1 MQILGFKAKE
11 SAHPFKLALIREALP
26 LERTEQLPGVDH
38 EQTFSRGCL
47 RQDGDETIYLR
58 LDAF

>member
-1 MQILGFKAKE
+1 MQVLGFEAKE
-11 SAHPFKLALIREALP
+11 SAHPFELALIREALP
-26 LERTEQLPGVDH
+26 LECTEQFPGIDH
-38 EQTFSRGCL
+38 KQTFSRGCL